1 MVKTMAKIK
10 IGIIGVGNI
19 SECHISGYKN
29 SPDAELYAF
38 CDINEERLK
47 EKGARHGVSR
57 LYTSAEEMCNA
68 LPELDAVSVCVWN
81 CNHYECTMAALRAG
95 KHVLCEKPLAMN
107 EQQAIEMRD
116 FAKAQGKLLM
126 VGFVRRFMAETEELK
141 RLTDEGYFGDMYY
154 TKATYLRLNGNP
166 GGWFSDKKRSG
177 GGPVIDLGVHV
188 IDEARYLMG
197 NPQPVSVYATVQK
210 RLDRTPHCGGI
221 EYLASDA
228 GAINDVED
236 FAQATIRFDNGG
248 VMMLETSYALN
259 SPDPICRIEL
269 YGTKAGCIT
278 DPLRILEDNGKEL
291 KTIDKY
297 KELPANT
304 FDGMFEKEI
313 AHFVDCVATGCECRN
328 PADDGVVV
336 MRILDAIYESGRTG
350 HEVVLK

>member
-1 MVKTMAKIK
+1 MAKVK

-19 SECHISGYKN
+19 SESHIAGYKKDPN
-29 SPDAELYAF
+29 AELYAF

-47 EKGARHGVSR
+47 MKGERHGVTR

-107 EQQAIEMRD
+107 EAQAVEMCE
-116 FAKAQGKLLM
+116 FAKSQGKLLM

-166 GGWFSDKKRSG
+166 GGWFCDKKRSG

-210 RLDRTPHCGGI
+210 RLDRSVHCGGV
-221 EYLASDA
+221 EYVASDS

-259 SPDPICRIEL
+259 SPDPVCRIEL

-291 KTIDKY
+291 RTIDKY

-313 AHFVDCVATGCECRN
+313 CHFVQCVATGCECRN

>member
-1 MVKTMAKIK
+1 MAKIK

-47 EKGARHGVSR
+47 EKGARHGVTR

-107 EQQAIEMRD
+107 EAQAIEMRD

-210 RLDRTPHCGGI
+210 RLDRSVHSGGVG
-221 EYLASDA
+221 YLASDA

-259 SPDPICRIEL
+259 SPDPVCRIEL

-313 AHFVDCVATGCECRN
+313 AHFVECVATGCECRN

>member
-1 MVKTMAKIK
+1 MAKIK

-19 SECHISGYKN
+19 SECHIAGYKC
-29 SPDAELYAF
+29 SPNAELYAF

-47 EKGARHGVSR
+47 EKGARHGITR

-166 GGWFSDKKRSG
+166 GGWFSD
-177 GGPVIDLGVHV
+177 ILG
-188 IDEARYLMG
+188 L
-197 NPQPVSVYATVQK
+197 
-210 RLDRTPHCGGI
+210 L
-221 EYLASDA
+221 LAGD
-228 GAINDVED
+228 G
-236 FAQATIRFDNGG
+236 R
-248 VMMLETSYALN
+248 
-259 SPDPICRIEL
+259 
-269 YGTKAGCIT
+269 
-278 DPLRILEDNGKEL
+278 PLRARAPAERKGILDPPAPAQRGGERSLLPQCAGKQL
-291 KTIDKY
+291 VRPVRGPD
-297 KELPANT
+297 LPAG
-304 FDGMFEKEI
+304 DHGAGKLR
-313 AHFVDCVATGCECRN
+313 V
-328 PADDGVVV
+328 
-336 MRILDAIYESGRTG
+336 
-350 HEVVLK
+350 